1 MAARIAYLAT
11 GGEDVRTLALYAAY
25 SALAWRGPAPASV
38 HVFTDR
44 VEAFAPVSSAIVLET
59 LSANLLRQWRG
70 PFDFVFRMKPKLLE
84 HVLER
89 HPDDDAVLVDA
100 DTFFTG
106 DLGRL
111 LERIGPR
118 RAAMHEREYRPDEKQ
133 SLQLENFRRRMR
145 RARFRGE
152 PVALDAWMW
161 NSGVVGLDPSHL
173 PLVRDWIAF
182 VDAVYP
188 KNPKPFVEQYGVS
201 WLLQRD
207 GHEIAST
214 DDLVF
219 HYYADKDRHLAAIR
233 TELVTLATLPIE
245 GALARVRSQPL
256 RVEGQ
261 RPPARRAPVHVR
273 LSRSVRTRAAI
284 LAGLLRGAR

>member
-11 GGEDVRTLALYAAY
+11 GGEEVRTLALYAAY
-25 SALAWRGPAPASV
+25 SALAWRGPAAASV

-44 VEAFAPVSSAIVLET
+44 VEAFAPVASAVVLET
-59 LSANLLRQWRG
+59 LSADLLREWRG

-89 HPDDDAVLVDA
+89 HPDDDAILVDA

-106 DLGRL
+106 DLGPL

-118 RAAMHEREYRPDEKQ
+118 RAAMHEREYRPNEKQ

-161 NSGVVGLDPSHL
+161 NSGVVGLGPSHL

-188 KNPKPFVEQYGVS
+188 KNPKPFVEQYGIS

-207 GHEIAST
+207 GHEIAPT

-219 HYYADKDRHLAAIR
+219 HYYADKARHLAAIR
-233 TELVTLATLPIE
+233 SELATLGTLPIAA
-245 GALARVRSQPL
+245 ALAHVRAQPL

-261 RPPARRAPVHVR
+261 RPPSRRAPFHVR